1 MVHLLACAGYSC
13 SSLGDS
19 KVAEPNTTLLSTPA
33 PDIDSVAQLDEE
45 ELNDMMEASKDFF
58 GEWTLGNSSWIKNA
72 LWGTLFQRAFPHS
85 DFIGKGLVCGLSQSN
100 NVWATT
106 VICVDCLVGL
116 HSRNLF
122 GRWFC
127 WWGIGG
133 CLYTLTCHLH
143 WPLKLATFQ
152 KFEAKI
158 DTPWLA
164 GLAFMA
170 PKLFGTWVMLLH
182 GDVQTNEI
190 CSNAGAGGR
199 CHALWIYRDKKWA
212 HFWSCGPASQPWAP
226 LVYVYMALD
235 GDENHADQARYK
247 AMCLTA
253 FRSDAFGRV
262 PKRWPFLW
270 GWSYFP
276 AMSQW
281 LSQ

>member
-1 MVHLLACAGYSC
+1 MHTGKSGPSACMRRLQLQLQVSKRVWPWVTARLQSATQRCFLLR
-13 SSLGDS
+13 LQ
-19 KVAEPNTTLLSTPA
+19 TLIQLLSLTRKSSMTWWKLPK
-33 PDIDSVAQLDEE
+33 
-45 ELNDMMEASKDFF
+45 ASSRN
-58 GEWTLGNSSWIKNA
+58 ERCWIKNA
-72 LWGTLFQRAFPHS
+72 LWGTLFQRDFPHS

-106 VICVDCLVGL
+106 VICVDCLMGL
-116 HSRNLF
+116 HSRNRF

-133 CLYTLTCHLH
+133 CLYTLTCHLQ

-190 CSNAGAGGR
+190 CSNSGAGGR
-199 CHALWIYRDKKWA
+199 CHALWNLQGQKM
-212 HFWSCGPASQPWAP
+212 S
-226 LVYVYMALD
+226 
-235 GDENHADQARYK
+235 
-247 AMCLTA
+247 
-253 FRSDAFGRV
+253 
-262 PKRWPFLW
+262 PFLELR
-270 GWSYFP
+270 SSFP
-276 AMSQW
+276 AMGPACIY
-281 LSQ
+281 LF